1 MGIPV
6 SFFSRSAVSVAT
18 DLIGAAIRI
27 NGVGGIVVETEAY
40 ERDDPASHSFRGET
54 PRNLVMFGAPGHAYV
69 YRSYGLHWCLNAT
82 CLPGSAVLIRAIE
95 PVWGLDWMQ
104 QRRGLRDPRLLCAG
118 PGRLAQ
124 AMNVDGS
131 MNGLPLHE
139 EPFLLEPPER
149 PQEIVAGPRIGIT
162 RAREMPWR
170 YGLLASSRF
179 FSRPLKKADRQG
191 A

>member
-1 MGIPV
+1 MRIPV

-54 PRNLVMFGAPGHAYV
+54 PRNRVMFGAAGHAYI

-104 QRRGLRDPRLLCAG
+104 QRRGLKDARLLCAG

-124 AMNVDGS
+124 AMDVDAS
-131 MNGLPLHE
+131 MNGLPLNE

>member
-1 MGIPV
+1 VGIPV

-18 DLIGAAIRI
+18 DLIGAALRV

-54 PRNLVMFGAPGHAYV
+54 MRNRVMFGAPGHAYI

-95 PVWGLDWMQ
+95 PVWGPDSMQ
-104 QRRGLRDPRLLCAG
+104 QRRGLGDARLLCAG

-139 EPFLLEPPER
+139 EPFLLEPAER

-179 FSRPLKKADRQG
+179 FSRPFKKADRQG
-191 A
+191 T